1 MSVLSALNNIYAQR
15 EPERQWA
22 RAVGIMKDMSEMEI
36 ATSWKTFSAQID
48 THNVADA
55 IITHSQYKSIF
66 DGVLSE
72 AITGRQQ
79 FIETDNTKR
88 STPNTE
94 GVEQLLKKYSELVE
108 EQEFRAARLFAM
120 YAEPSGSDPTHQAYD
135 TPEYI
140 RRSDERPP
148 NTAPGKVNSDQREV
162 GKNKN
167 TIEKI
172 EEIKELMNKQ
182 MTDTERQFKE
192 IKQTIL
198 RILALQNTDG
208 VERIESTAHTDK
220 QFQNIVDIL
229 NTLQGSFSTLDQR
242 ITSMESAIAA
252 STKAGERTVDTLN
265 EYKDSMETLNTKI
278 TNMES
283 KLPEGI
289 KDDLKTIQDKMASV
303 QLNIG
308 QINENNA
315 KTAVRTEEIA
325 LMMKSTDFQ
334 LEIQREK
341 LAIHLQDLIDEIH
354 QINHDA
360 ETIHSE
366 YDQGLNELQTRIKQ
380 KMETTEA
387 AVQAAIDDVFEDIP
401 SNDELNAA
409 KDTVKER
416 TGTKFEEAAASI
428 SDVFENMRGLDQ
440 GTENSE
446 TTDSDEDD
454 PGHSPAADDISIEQ
468 NTRKGRATYSL
479 SNKQQKKLQRER
491 ELKELERRWG
501 KHDPYL
507 QNKRQRMQQKEAARL
522 QNKNNRNK
530 INKPILPASA
540 PSPPASP

>member
-94 GVEQLLKKYSELVE
+94 GVEQLLKKYSDLVE
-108 EQEFRAARLFAM
+108 IQDFRAARLFAM
-120 YAEPSGSDPTHQAYD
+120 YAEQSGSDPTHQAYD

-140 RRSDERPP
+140 RRSDERPS

-162 GKNKN
+162 GKNNN
-167 TIEKI
+167 TIKKI

-182 MTDTERQFKE
+182 MTDSERQFKE

-220 QFQNIVDIL
+220 QFQKIVDIL
-229 NTLQGSFSTLDQR
+229 NTLQGAFSTLDPR

-252 STKAGERTVDTLN
+252 STNAGERTVDTLN
-265 EYKDSMETLNTKI
+265 EYKNSMETLNTKI

-289 KDDLKTIQDKMASV
+289 KDDLKTIQEKMASV
-303 QLNIG
+303 QLNIEK
-308 QINENNA
+308 INENNA

-325 LMMKSTDFQ
+325 LMMKSTDQ
-334 LEIQREK
+334 LKIQREK

-354 QINHDA
+354 QINDDA

-366 YDQGLNELQTRIKQ
+366 YDQDLNELQTHIKQ
-380 KMETTEA
+380 EMETTEA
-387 AVQAAIDDVFEDIP
+387 AVQAAIDYPLEDRSLLAVDAIVAATLATIQAYMGGHDV
-401 SNDELNAA
+401 
-409 KDTVKER
+409 R
-416 TGTKFEEAAASI
+416 
-428 SDVFENMRGLDQ
+428 DQ
-440 GTENSE
+440 
-446 TTDSDEDD
+446 
-454 PGHSPAADDISIEQ
+454 
-468 NTRKGRATYSL
+468 
-479 SNKQQKKLQRER
+479 
-491 ELKELERRWG
+491 
-501 KHDPYL
+501 
-507 QNKRQRMQQKEAARL
+507 
-522 QNKNNRNK
+522 
-530 INKPILPASA
+530 
-540 PSPPASP
+540 